1 MLFALLAPTMSREN
15 TLSFLSDA
23 NLVEMFASSSS
34 HVIVNLPKYKWLSYL
49 LLIYTVIIIITNILF
64 IPVYGIIGA
73 AIASL
78 ISRVIYGIL
87 RFIF

>member
-1 MLFALLAPTMSREN
+1 MLFALLAPTMSREIRYPF
-15 TLSFLSDA
+15 S
-23 NLVEMFASSSS
+23 
-34 HVIVNLPKYKWLSYL
+34 PKNKWLSYL

-78 ISRVIYGIL
+78 ISRVIYGL
-87 RFIF
+87 